1 MIALKIIRHK
11 SSSFTRFVSVL
22 KRLLNPPVNIYGH
35 SYFFTNLTKKTID
48 VGTSWMHRFNFLQ
61 ENVSLHF
68 ELATLLKK
76 EAGNVENCRGAS
88 FENQPPP
95 DQQQHA
101 RGHCCRLN
109 STRVIGSDTQPKIG
123 QAKLHTKKLPQ
134 TCWLVIP
141 KEQMSRSFFITVVH
155 HPCSIKLALSIVCHE
170 WQSLLTRVTTSPDFS
185 WKKTAKCDSP
195 SLDAARL
202 PRDHEKKQK
211 NLPFSGT

>member
-1 MIALKIIRHK
+1 
-11 SSSFTRFVSVL
+11 
-22 KRLLNPPVNIYGH
+22 
-35 SYFFTNLTKKTID
+35 
-48 VGTSWMHRFNFLQ
+48 MHRFNFLQ

-88 FENQPPP
+88 FANQPPP

-109 STRVIGSDTQPKIG
+109 STRVIGYDTQPKIG
-123 QAKLHTKKLPQ
+123 QATPENCHKIVKI
-134 TCWLVIP
+134 VIP

-185 WKKTAKCDSP
+185 WKKKLLNVTPLHLMQLACPEIMK
-195 SLDAARL
+195 
-202 PRDHEKKQK
+202 KKQK
-211 NLPFSGT
+211 NRPFSGT

>member
-1 MIALKIIRHK
+1 
-11 SSSFTRFVSVL
+11 
-22 KRLLNPPVNIYGH
+22 
-35 SYFFTNLTKKTID
+35 
-48 VGTSWMHRFNFLQ
+48 MHRFNFLQ

-88 FENQPPP
+88 FANQPPP

-109 STRVIGSDTQPKIG
+109 STRVIGYDTQPKIG
-123 QAKLHTKKLPQ
+123 QATPENCHKIVKI
-134 TCWLVIP
+134 VIP

-185 WKKTAKCDSP
+185 WKKKTAKCDSP

-202 PRDHEKKQK
+202 PRDHEKKTK
-211 NLPFSGT
+211 KSTIFRYLKWRYCAFVRLFLGERIAPT